1 MLKGKKRRE
10 QEFMDHLKYIQSLL
24 SEKHHIPIKTIE
36 SSDGTCIQHGS
47 DGDAYFKWLYQK
59 NILRK

>member
-47 DGDAYFKWLYQK
+47 DGDAYFKWLY
-59 NILRK
+59 